1 MFIQRCS
8 YHYCVVIL
16 VLLGSLAGAGCVRK
30 APPTVAES
38 AIKVK
43 VRRPARVERP
53 ATIPASGTVEANRT
67 ALVSFQ
73 VSGQVSR
80 VFVEEGAQV
89 QTGQALAEL
98 DPRDFEYRV
107 QQAAAQTAAARA
119 NLEKAESAV
128 RKQEL
133 AQAKVDL
140 DRWEDEY
147 KRYKALYERKS
158 LAPADFRKVE
168 AAYLAAKER
177 HSLAIEGARRE
188 DRDAARQA
196 LLAAEAQE
204 RIARKA
210 LADSKLTAPAGGL
223 IGMKDI
229 EPGNL
234 VGSGR
239 PVFAIMDL
247 NPVKVRVG
255 VPEAEIGKVRAGR
268 RAAIQIPSLGEKTF
282 EGRVETVGVAADP
295 ASRTYTVKLSVPNPS
310 LELRAGMIAEARIWT
325 GSMVKA
331 TTIPGDAVVR
341 DPQGVTMVY
350 VYFPD
355 KRRVFLRR
363 VDTGGTYGQE
373 VEIIRGLTGDEQI
386 VVAGQQNLT
395 EGALVEAE
403 EARP

>member
-1 MFIQRCS
+1 MFIHRCS
-8 YHYCVVIL
+8 YRCFL
-16 VLLGSLAGAGCVRK
+16 VSLLLFGCLAGAACIRK
-30 APPTVAES
+30 TPPAATET

-43 VRRPARVERP
+43 VRRPNRVERP
-53 ATIPASGTVEANRT
+53 ATIAASGTVEANHT

-73 VSGQVSR
+73 VPGQVAR

-89 QTGQALAEL
+89 QVGQTLAAL

-107 QQAAAQTAAARA
+107 EQAAAQTAAARA
-119 NLEKAESAV
+119 NLQKAESAV

-158 LAPADFRKVE
+158 MAPADFRKVE

-177 HSLAIEGARRE
+177 YSLASEGARRE

-196 LLAAEAQE
+196 LAAAEAQE

-210 LADSKLTAPAGGL
+210 LADSKLVAPIGGL

-268 RAAIQIPSLGEKTF
+268 PASIQIPSLGEKTF
-282 EGRVETVGVAADP
+282 EGKVETVGVAADP
-295 ASRTYTVKLSVPNPS
+295 ASRTYTVKLTVPNPA

-325 GSMVKA
+325 GAKVTA

-341 DPQGVTMVY
+341 DPQGATMVY

-363 VDTGGTYGQE
+363 VDVGAVYGQE
-373 VEIIRGLTGDEQI
+373 VEIIRGLSGEEQI

-395 EGALVEAE
+395 EGAMVEAG

>member
-1 MFIQRCS
+1 MFIHRSSYRCF
-8 YHYCVVIL
+8 L
-16 VLLGSLAGAGCVRK
+16 VLLILLGCLAGAGCIRK
-30 APPTVAES
+30 APPAATET
-38 AIKVK
+38 AIRVR
-43 VRRPARVERP
+43 VRRPNRVERP
-53 ATIPASGTVEANRT
+53 ATIAASGTVEANRT
-67 ALVSFQ
+67 ALVAFQ
-73 VSGQVSR
+73 VSGQVAR
-80 VFVEEGAQV
+80 VFVDEGAQV
-89 QTGQALAEL
+89 QAGQTLAEL

-107 QQAAAQTAAARA
+107 EQAAAQTAAARA
-119 NLEKAESAV
+119 NLQKAESAV

-158 LAPADFRKVE
+158 MAPADFRKIE

-177 HSLAIEGARRE
+177 YSLAVEGARRE

-196 LLAAEAQE
+196 LAAAEAQE

-210 LADSKLTAPAGGL
+210 LADSKLVAPVGGL

-268 RAAIQIPSLGEKTF
+268 RASIQIPSLSEKTF
-282 EGRVETVGVAADP
+282 EGKVETVGVAADP
-295 ASRTYTVKLSVPNPS
+295 ASRTYTVKLSVPNPT

-325 GSMVKA
+325 DIKVTA

-341 DPQGVTMVY
+341 DPQGATMVY

-363 VDTGGTYGQE
+363 VDAGAVYGQE
-373 VEIIRGLTGDEQI
+373 VEIIRGLSGDEQI

-395 EGALVEAE
+395 EGALVEAG

>member
-1 MFIQRCS
+1 MFIHRCS
-8 YHYCVVIL
+8 CHYCVVFL
-16 VLLGSLAGAGCVRK
+16 FLLGCLAGAGCVRK
-30 APPTVAES
+30 ALPTAAES

-73 VSGQVSR
+73 VSGQVAK

-89 QTGQALAEL
+89 QAGQALAEL

-128 RKQEL
+128 RKQDL

-229 EPGNL
+229 EPGSL

-255 VPEAEIGKVRAGR
+255 VPEAEIGKIRAGR
-268 RAAIQIPSLGEKTF
+268 RAAIQIPSLGEKAF
-282 EGRVETVGVAADP
+282 EGRVETVGIAADP
-295 ASRTYTVKLSVPNPS
+295 ASRTYPVKLSVPNPS

-325 GSMVKA
+325 GSTVKA

-341 DPQGVTMVY
+341 DPQGATMVY

-363 VDTGGTYGQE
+363 VDTAGTYGQE